1 MFRILPIWFKR
12 AGAVNVLA
20 LASLTRSDPAS
31 IPMRQG
37 NPDVLFFFG
46 VPSKIEVAGE
56 NKPSGAGAMV
66 MQVEHD
72 PGGSQSRITG

>member
-1 MFRILPIWFKR
+1 MVQACGRGECIGTSIADMIRPSIDTN
-12 AGAVNVLA
+12 A
-20 LASLTRSDPAS
+20 TRQSG
-31 IPMRQG
+31 RT
-37 NPDVLFFFG
+37 FFFSG

>member
-1 MFRILPIWFKR
+1 
-12 AGAVNVLA
+12 
-20 LASLTRSDPAS
+20 
-31 IPMRQG
+31 MRQG